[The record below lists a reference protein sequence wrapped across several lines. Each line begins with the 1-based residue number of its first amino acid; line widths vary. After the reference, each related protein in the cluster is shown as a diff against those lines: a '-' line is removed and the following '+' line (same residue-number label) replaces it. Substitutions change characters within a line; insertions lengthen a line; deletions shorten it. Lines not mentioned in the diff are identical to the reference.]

1 MRRIAILVVVALAR
15 AAHADDAAD
24 AEALFKEGVAAK
36 DAGKPEEACA
46 KFRESLDKNRN
57 AVGTIL
63 NVALCDEQEGKIGSA
78 HKLFTEAAE
87 RAKEQHL
94 DEHLK
99 AAEEHRQKLAVDVPR
114 LTVAFTEIPPDT
126 KLVVGGEVID
136 PKNAA
141 DLEVDPGPLKI
152 VASAPGR
159 VPFETTITVGKRDH
173 KAVAVPVLGYPVED
187 KGRGTLGKVIAISG
201 GVATLAGVAIG
212 YYASRKYNDEFTN
225 GDCVMKD
232 APHPMCSPN
241 GYAKT
246 QSASTLGW
254 VGTTVGVAGVVA
266 IGVGVTLWLTAPRH
280 EQAKPL
286 AIVPTVSP
294 EQVGLTAVGRF

>member
-1 MRRIAILVVVALAR
+1 MRRIAILVVVALVR
-15 AAHADDAAD
+15 SAHADDATD

-36 DAGKPEEACA
+36 AAGNEIAACA
-46 KFRESLDKNRN
+46 RFRASLDKNRN

-63 NVALCDEQEGKIGSA
+63 NVALCDEDEGKIGSA
-78 HKLFTEAAE
+78 HKLFTEAAD
-87 RAKEQHL
+87 RAREQHL

-99 AAEEHRQKLAVDVPR
+99 AAEEHREKLAVDVPR
-114 LTVAFTEIPPDT
+114 LTVAFAELAPET
-126 KLVVGGEVID
+126 KLVVAGEVID
-136 PKNAA
+136 TRNAS
-141 DLEVDPGPLKI
+141 DLEVDPGPVKI

-159 VPFETTITVGKRDH
+159 VPFETTVTFARRDH
-173 KAVAVPVLGYPVED
+173 KAVAIPALGFPVED
-187 KGRGTLGKVIAISG
+187 KGRATLGKVITIAG
-201 GVATLAGVAIG
+201 GAATLVGAGIG
-212 YYASRKYNDEFTN
+212 LYASHRYNAEFSN

-232 APHPMCSPN
+232 AAHPMCNPN

-266 IGVGVTLWLTAPRH
+266 IGVGVTLWLTAPHH

-286 AIVPTVSP
+286 AIIPTVSP
-294 EQVGLTAVGRF
+294 DQLGFTAVGRF